1 MSVENVER
9 FFKRLKSIYRF
20 SRISLFDLSFLY
32 SSKLPFSASK
42 QKTPIVFGL
51 PSLVNFD
58 SEEKK
63 VLVSS
68 LHQCLDSSKFD
79 YSREGSIGGTN
90 LLSADPLDT
99 V

>member
-20 SRISLFDLSFLY
+20 SRISLLDRSLLY

-58 SEEKK
+58 TEDKK

-68 LHQCLDSSKFD
+68 LHQCLDSSQFD
-79 YSREGSIGGTN
+79 YSREGSIGGTI
-90 LLSADPLDT
+90 LQSAETLDT
-99 V
+99 I